1 MPVSGF
7 AVMILVAASA
17 TTGVQSLEVI
27 GGPIPP
33 GNYHTGHNYFTGRV
47 PDTGGAALFADQDD
61 NGWQVVNA
69 WQHIAVNQQILL
81 TQIQT
86 LAGRYLGYTYEEW
99 DAHYSQFTPHDWA
112 ILAEEEQWDPRWSRG
127 QWIQFFNQWSRASWA
142 AWMLRWMIQQNLLR
156 QQQDGPAQ
164 Q

>member
-17 TTGVQSLEVI
+17 TTGVQSLEVL
-27 GGPIPP
+27 GGPYPP
-33 GNYHTGHNYFTGRV
+33 GNIGHNYFTGRV

-112 ILAEEEQWDPRWSRG
+112 ILAEEEQWDPQWSRG
-127 QWIQFFNQWSRASWA
+127 QWIQFFNQWSRSSWA
-142 AWMLRWMIQQNLLR
+142 AWMLRWMIQHNLLR